1 MRQTEQ
7 RAAQAYREQ
16 FHQEPALIAS
26 APGRIN
32 LIGEH
37 TDYNGGFVL
46 PCAVSRRVAI
56 ALNSVKAD
64 KSAVGAINR
73 PLRGSG
79 TPNASTRDAM
89 PNASTR
95 DGIPNASTRDATP
108 VGADLSRPPPI
119 YRPPVGNEPL
129 PDTPVKNHYRPP
141 ESQLYSADFHEQ
153 RPLTAQK
160 AESWADYPSGV
171 VWAMKERGHTMPAFQ
186 GAFAG
191 DVPLGSGL
199 SSSAAIE
206 AATVLALN
214 EFFALDIS
222 RKDLAVLCQRAE
234 NAFVGV
240 NSGIM
245 DQYASL
251 LCKEG
256 MALLIDCRT
265 LEAQQVPL
273 DLSSAGLT
281 LLVCD
286 TQVSRKLGDT
296 GYNARRQTCEQA
308 ASTLGVKQLRDAR
321 VADLDRLSGEQLRRA
336 RHVVSE
342 NERVLQAVEAL
353 KRQDFTRFGQLMYES
368 HRSMRDDYEIST
380 PELDTF
386 VELAAQVGALGARL
400 TGAGFGGCAIALMQ
414 QADVEGL
421 KSTVLQHFAARGFKE
436 PAFYVFQPAAGAE
449 VIQQTQG

>member
-7 RAAQAYREQ
+7 RAAQAYREC

-56 ALNSVKAD
+56 ALGPNPAD
-64 KSAVGAINR
+64 PDS
-73 PLRGSG
+73 
-79 TPNASTRDAM
+79 
-89 PNASTR
+89 
-95 DGIPNASTRDATP
+95 
-108 VGADLSRPPPI
+108 VGADLSRPSPI
-119 YRPPVGNEPL
+119 DRPPVEDEPL
-129 PDTPVKNHYRPP
+129 PDILVNDHYRPP

-153 RPLTAQK
+153 RPLTIQK
-160 AESWADYPSGV
+160 AELWADYPSGI
-171 VWAMKERGHTMPAFQ
+171 VWALKERGHTLPAFQ

-214 EFFALDIS
+214 EFFALDIA

-234 NAFVGV
+234 NGFVGV

-251 LCKEG
+251 LCREG

-273 DLSSAGLT
+273 ELASAGLT

-308 ASTLGVKQLRDAR
+308 ASMLGVKQLRDAK
-321 VADLDRLSGEQLRRA
+321 VSDLDRLFGEELRRA
-336 RHVVSE
+336 RHVVTE
-342 NERVLQAVEAL
+342 NERVLQAVDAL
-353 KRQDFTRFGQLMYES
+353 KRQNFTRFGQLMYES

-386 VELAAQVGALGARL
+386 VELAAASGAVGARL
-400 TGAGFGGCAIALMQ
+400 TGAGFGGCAIALMKP
-414 QADVEGL
+414 ADVEEL
-421 KSTVLQHFAARGFKE
+421 KSRVLQHFAARGFKE
-436 PAFYVFQPAAGAE
+436 PAFYVFQPAEGAE
-449 VIQQTQG
+449 VVQQA